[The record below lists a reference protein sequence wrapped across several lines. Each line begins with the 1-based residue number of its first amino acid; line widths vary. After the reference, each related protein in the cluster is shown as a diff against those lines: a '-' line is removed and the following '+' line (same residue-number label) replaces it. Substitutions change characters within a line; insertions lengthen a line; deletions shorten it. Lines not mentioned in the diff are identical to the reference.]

1 MGGQVE
7 LGQDRTRKLGRLVRR
22 LLVGRLLHSGRSY
35 PLLSWLRYLIGDDDA
50 ARCQRPPSR
59 IEADRAGTKVSRDC
73 RAARDATG
81 SGRSAAGAR
90 LDPEAPE
97 PR

>member
-1 MGGQVE
+1 VGGQVE

-50 ARCQRPPSR
+50 ARCQQPPSR
-59 IEADRAGTKVSRDC
+59 IEADRAGEEVSRD
-73 RAARDATG
+73 RRDASAGAAVG
-81 SGRSAAGAR
+81 SGPLAAATAIA
-90 LDPEAPE
+90 AP
-97 PR
+97 